1 MSWTD
6 KDGKLTN
13 SILGIANQSGNLIA
27 DLTEILT
34 ANTDFSRSAQSIAD
48 LHNDLKDTVSSV
60 TTLAEFANSDG
71 QNLIESA
78 LADFPASFEGLANLT
93 RDSASQSVAGFRMT
107 SSMIAIRAN
116 LYAQQTLNGL
126 FSKVLYDVPEMFATI
141 QAQKAYNTMFLKTS
155 LPLTTAI
162 TAFKRGSYKN
172 GISPTLSQ
180 MEIDKIFAEYGFT
193 EQYKK
198 ILLDEMESYPN
209 IRNVT
214 RDISASDFT
223 DDTVAWLC
231 SVNNVT
237 NPMIVTYYTKLM
249 HKYRLRTEY
258 DYYVNTYLKQAY
270 LDGIIGDDDFIAECI
285 AHSVTQEE
293 ASQANINVG
302 TEFDRNLTR
311 SEVQTQTY
319 LYRTGNTLAEAM
331 TLPAYSSLANPAQQL
346 FYDRLV
352 ALGLDTTWCNALV
365 RLESAKK
372 ATDWEHS

>member
-1 MSWTD
+1 
-6 KDGKLTN
+6 
-13 SILGIANQSGNLIA
+13 
-27 DLTEILT
+27 
-34 ANTDFSRSAQSIAD
+34 
-48 LHNDLKDTVSSV
+48 
-60 TTLAEFANSDG
+60 
-71 QNLIESA
+71 
-78 LADFPASFEGLANLT
+78 
-93 RDSASQSVAGFRMT
+93 
-107 SSMIAIRAN
+107 
-116 LYAQQTLNGL
+116 
-126 FSKVLYDVPEMFATI
+126 
-141 QAQKAYNTMFLKTS
+141 
-155 LPLTTAI
+155 
-162 TAFKRGSYKN
+162 
-172 GISPTLSQ
+172 
-180 MEIDKIFAEYGFT
+180 
-193 EQYKK
+193 
-198 ILLDEMESYPN
+198 
-209 IRNVT
+209 
-214 RDISASDFT
+214 
-223 DDTVAWLC
+223 
-231 SVNNVT
+231 
-237 NPMIVTYYTKLM
+237 M